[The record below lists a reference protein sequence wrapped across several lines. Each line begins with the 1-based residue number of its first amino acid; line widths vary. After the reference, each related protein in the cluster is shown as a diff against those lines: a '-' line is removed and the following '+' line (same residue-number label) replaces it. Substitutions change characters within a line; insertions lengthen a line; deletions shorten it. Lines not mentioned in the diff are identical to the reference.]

1 MPLPK
6 YAPVLNLIFQT
17 AGDPWS
23 FVFSSISDLIE
34 VSVLVAFQ
42 FEIRPSEFVTA
53 VNVTSEFW
61 QESMADML
69 AAGRPAVVSRTWQVI
84 GSLAAIA
91 VEKLK
96 FD

>member
-1 MPLPK
+1 VVEFNLPDGWGI
-6 YAPVLNLIFQT
+6 P
-17 AGDPWS
+17 GS
-23 FVFSSISDLIE
+23 FGISSSISDLIE

-42 FEIRPSEFVTA
+42 FEIRPSKFVTA

-69 AAGRPAVVSRTWQVI
+69 AAGRPAVGIENAWQVI

-91 VEKLK
+91 VANLK